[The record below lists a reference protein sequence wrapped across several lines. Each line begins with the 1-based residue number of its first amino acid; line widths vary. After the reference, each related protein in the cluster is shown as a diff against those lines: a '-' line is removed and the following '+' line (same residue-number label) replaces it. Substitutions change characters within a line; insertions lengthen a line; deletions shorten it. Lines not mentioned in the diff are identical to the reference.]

1 MTRPTVKSILGDIGT
16 STSVLTRRPT
26 VKQVLGETSVAT
38 QEKQTGF
45 FQSMAQGIVKPF
57 ARGTANLASSL
68 SSTFNLGQ
76 ALIDKSKG
84 NKEGYVNNMKQ
95 AAQKIEVDLGSYL
108 GKYGPVG
115 AGEKLSTQLKQ
126 GFGMGL
132 EIGSWFIAGGGAK
145 NLLKELGK
153 AGLSKTTKQVLTKEI
168 VKLGAKEGA
177 KIGASAGGFGAGGAA
192 LAEKESTAGDVLKA
206 GAIGATAGGV
216 LGAGIGALGGK
227 LSAKFA
233 RPKPIQPT
241 AKPVVGATPITQ
253 KGVSKAISSE
263 LQPLAQEA
271 RKFKSADEFV
281 DHYVK
286 NPKEIPTS
294 KEYKQ
299 FLSEKD
305 AFIKKEEGLYA
316 EMKSMRDKYT
326 GKTIDQVPKQ
336 DIVKY
341 EQLDVELKKTLSQ
354 KTLAKRPEGVI
365 KTDIGDKALKEQL
378 TDIYNQAV
386 KGVDEAITK
395 PSGVAK
401 SIEAKSIE
409 KGLTDSG
416 FGQVAEYTPITI
428 KQQSQLMSEI
438 MTKDI
443 ELAKRIA
450 TGKEPLPPNLKGAT
464 AIKAMEDYAME
475 TGDGL
480 LARDLARSPLLK
492 ETSEAGQTLRLLA
505 EREPDS
511 ATAKIREVALERT
524 AVAEKKMKG
533 LKPDKIKSEIKKG
546 ITEKVAKA
554 KVNKY
559 DWKNLI
565 SEIQC

>member
-227 LSAKFA
+227 ISAKFA
-233 RPKPIQPT
+233 RPKPIKPT
-241 AKPVVGATPITQ
+241 TKPIVEATPVAP
-253 KGVSKAISSE
+253 KGVSKAI
-263 LQPLAQEA
+263 PG
-271 RKFKSADEFV
+271 
-281 DHYVK
+281 
-286 NPKEIPTS
+286 
-294 KEYKQ
+294 
-299 FLSEKD
+299 EKG
-305 AFIKKEEGLYA
+305 ILP
-316 EMKSMRDKYT
+316 
-326 GKTIDQVPKQ
+326 PKQ
-336 DIVKY
+336 
-341 EQLDVELKKTLSQ
+341 
-354 KTLAKRPEGVI
+354 A
-365 KTDIGDKALKEQL
+365 
-378 TDIYNQAV
+378 
-386 KGVDEAITK
+386 
-395 PSGVAK
+395 GVAK

-428 KQQSQLMSEI
+428 KQQSQLMSDI

>member
-241 AKPVVGATPITQ
+241 AKPVVGATPVAP
-253 KGVSKAISSE
+253 KGVSKAISSD
-263 LQPLAQEA
+263 LAPLAQEA

-281 DHYVK
+281 KAQPKVFHGTTRDFDVFDIGKLGEATGSKSGRHGFWFTDDISTAKSYSKAENEKIVGNLLEQGKRKEALVLEDKIFANKDSRFLKEVSLDLK
-286 NPKEIPTS
+286 NPKIINA
-294 KEYKQ
+294 K
-299 FLSEKD
+299 
-305 AFIKKEEGLYA
+305 
-316 EMKSMRDKYT
+316 
-326 GKTIDQVPKQ
+326 GKTYNDLNEVLTGDDTIQSIITKAKAEGRDGL
-336 DIVKY
+336 IINN
-341 EQLDVELKKTLSQ
+341 LSDHADFSVY
-354 KTLAKRPEGVI
+354 KPATHYLVFDAKNI
-365 KTDIGDKALKEQL
+365 KTKSQL
-378 TDIYNQAV
+378 TDIYN
-386 KGVDEAITK
+386 
-395 PSGVAK
+395 
-401 SIEAKSIE
+401 
-409 KGLTDSG
+409 
-416 FGQVAEYTPITI
+416 
-428 KQQSQLMSEI
+428 
-438 MTKDI
+438 
-443 ELAKRIA
+443 
-450 TGKEPLPPNLKGAT
+450 
-464 AIKAMEDYAME
+464 KA
-475 TGDGL
+475 
-480 LARDLARSPLLK
+480 
-492 ETSEAGQTLRLLA
+492 
-505 EREPDS
+505 
-511 ATAKIREVALERT
+511 
-524 AVAEKKMKG
+524 
-533 LKPDKIKSEIKKG
+533 
-546 ITEKVAKA
+546 
-554 KVNKY
+554 NK
-559 DWKNLI
+559 N
-565 SEIQC
+565 